1 MELYDSQYL
10 LILAP
15 SLLIALLFLFFWLFM
30 REPSYD
36 EVLARHKRDLKLP
49 PAKPDARKKAG
60 GKKKGKK
67 KEGGG
72 PGGGAGGAGEGES
85 DSDPR
90 DLDLTDAVASS
101 EEELPAQ
108 PAPSD
113 APSGLR
119 ERKRKEKKQ
128 QAAPAHPAGGPAPLE
143 EPSPV
148 HEVNGSK
155 PTPHKNKSPIPVAK
169 QPSPPPADKKGSQ
182 KKAGSEADELQLE
195 TKVEQD
201 PTPIK
206 KEAPVTMET
215 KTQDSPSTPPT
226 HTPTTS
232 GGKKKSSS
240 KKQKVEPAL
249 VDEAPIKASVYVPL
263 KDGDSAAPADTLQ
276 DSTPSKI
283 NAKRPKN
290 EADKESAEGR
300 LGEFLAGLRSLPL
313 SEKEAAC
320 VAAVLKEKSP
330 TALDA
335 WQRTAVD
342 PQPWAQQLQDR
353 ERRLAT
359 LQEEA
364 SIAKEKVKQLSQ
376 ELQVEKQKTGR
387 AEAVLRDQRGALEKE
402 LSVLQAKAQGSYQE
416 AQGMQMKFQQLREQ
430 LEGQIS
436 RLQQENGILRDAVST
451 ATNQMESKQSAELNS
466 LRSEYAGLMQE
477 LAENNSKLQQEEL
490 QRKTLEVNYKQN
502 VSQLEAQLQEGQR
515 RWEELQGYLHSVNA
529 EREQLQAA
537 KQELQAQLVSAES
550 EVTSKKQEIQ
560 TLHSSLTDTMVS
572 REQLERRVLE
582 LLEESQ
588 HGRPEEAAQVQDLM
602 NENKSLQVQ
611 VETLQ
616 AQITSQTTT
625 LSHFEELQRLLAEKE
640 LQRKSL
646 EDSLNAERSSGAGR
660 ESDMQAMHTDNL
672 TLKAE
677 LQNLRDQMSE
687 QTASQLVLDQLQKRV
702 QEKDEKIRTA
712 EELLESCLIK
722 AADKE
727 EELKKLREECSSLKQ
742 EVETLQRA
750 EQPSM
755 QSVVEELQRTVQEK
769 EERLQAELESR
780 SNRQKAVEALEQQVQ
795 ALKAELE
802 QARLREAKASASS
815 AQLQELQALLAAREE
830 EVRSLQ
836 RAMEEGARE
845 AASREQQLQALQQE
859 GSSLR
864 EQLEQRQVPSGAPSQ
879 ELLTALAEKDER
891 VSELQREV
899 KELQGALEKHQRK
912 NNELRE
918 KNWSAMEALSAT
930 ESLLQGKLSRNA
942 KESQK
947 ALESVEA
954 ECRKVL
960 HRLLPAVPLPNSQK
974 HQEWLQEFERAAKE
988 AMAAETNAGSSAE
1001 SEDTKMLEEKLK
1013 ESEEAQVALLKD
1025 CETYKKVLAETEGIL
1040 QRLQSS
1046 VEHEETRWR
1055 LKLEVSQ
1062 EELREANL
1070 KVMELENEVD
1080 RLESVRLDGQ
1090 CLVSELE
1097 MAKRESATYAVE
1109 VRELKAQLSEKVC
1122 RLEAEESQRHKVAG
1136 DLCRAQRSLDLIQ
1149 VEIQNESSP
1158 VDLIENNSITTQRDE
1173 TGSKKEKMAAG
1184 LHETVRELQH
1194 LLQALNKQLTEGQEG
1209 EGIKYLPDP

>member
-1 MELYDSQYL
+1 RVGLG
-10 LILAP
+10 
-15 SLLIALLFLFFWLFM
+15 
-30 REPSYD
+30 
-36 EVLARHKRDLKLP
+36 
-49 PAKPDARKKAG
+49 PA
-60 GKKKGKK
+60 
-67 KEGGG
+67 G
-72 PGGGAGGAGEGES
+72 PGPDGRGGLQRGGAAG
-85 DSDPR
+85 
-90 DLDLTDAVASS
+90 TAA
-101 EEELPAQ
+101 
-108 PAPSD
+108 APGD

-128 QAAPAHPAGGPAPLE
+128 QAVPAHPTGGPAPLE

-155 PTPHKNKSPIPVAK
+155 PAPQKNKSPIPVAK

-201 PTPIK
+201 PAPIK
-206 KEAPVTMET
+206 KEASVTVET
-215 KTQDSPSTPPT
+215 KPQDSPSTPPT
-226 HTPTTS
+226 HTPTAS

-249 VDEAPIKASVYVPL
+249 VDEAPIKASVYVSL
-263 KDGDSAAPADTLQ
+263 KDSDSAAPVDTLQ

-283 NAKRPKN
+283 NVKRPKN
-290 EADKESAEGR
+290 EADKESTEGR
-300 LGEFLAGLRSLPL
+300 LGELLEGLQSLPL

-335 WQRTAVD
+335 WQKSAAD
-342 PQPWAQQLQDR
+342 PQPWAQQLQER

-387 AEAVLRDQRGALEKE
+387 AEAMLRDQRGALEKE
-402 LSVLQAKAQGSYQE
+402 LSVLQAKAQGSFQE
-416 AQGMQMKFQQLREQ
+416 AQGMQIKFQQLREQ

-466 LRSEYAGLMQE
+466 LRAEYAGLMQE
-477 LAENNSKLQQEEL
+477 LAENNTKLQQEEL

-550 EVTSKKQEIQ
+550 EVASKKQEVQ

-588 HGRPEEAAQVQDLM
+588 RGRPEEAAQVQDLM

-616 AQITSQTTT
+616 AQIASQTTT

-646 EDSLNAERSSGAGR
+646 EDSLNAERSSSAGR
-660 ESDMQAMHTDNL
+660 ESDMQAMHTENL

-677 LQNLRDQMSE
+677 LQNLRDQISE
-687 QTASQLVLDQLQKRV
+687 QAASQLVLDQLQKSV
-702 QEKDEKIRTA
+702 QEKDEKIRTV
-712 EELLESCLIK
+712 EELLESCRIK
-722 AADKE
+722 AADEE
-727 EELKKLREECSSLKQ
+727 EELKKLREECASLKQ
-742 EVETLQRA
+742 EVEALQRA
-750 EQPSM
+750 EQPST
-755 QSVVEELQRTVQEK
+755 QSVMEELQRAVQEK

-780 SNRQKAVEALEQQVQ
+780 SSREKAVEALEQQVE
-795 ALKAELE
+795 ALRAELE
-802 QARLREAKASASS
+802 QARLREAKESTSS

-830 EVRSLQ
+830 EVQSLQ
-836 RAMEEGARE
+836 RALEEGARE

-859 GSSLR
+859 GSLLR
-864 EQLEQRQVPSGAPSQ
+864 EQLEQQQVPSGAPSQ

-899 KELQGALEKHQRK
+899 KELQEALEKHQRK

-960 HRLLPAVPLPNSQK
+960 HRLLPAVPLPTSQK
-974 HQEWLQEFERAAKE
+974 HQEWLQEFEKAAKE
-988 AMAAETNAGSSAE
+988 VMAAETNAASSAD
-1001 SEDTKMLEEKLK
+1001 SEDTKILEEKLK
-1013 ESEEAQVALLKD
+1013 ESEEAQAALLKD

-1046 VEHEETRWR
+1046 VEHEETRWK

-1062 EELREANL
+1062 EELREVNL

-1080 RLESVRLDGQ
+1080 RLGADSRELESVRLDRQ
-1090 CLVSELE
+1090 CLVSEME
-1097 MAKRESATYAVE
+1097 MAKRESATYATE

-1122 RLEAEESQRHKVAG
+1122 RLEAEESQRHRVAG

-1158 VDLIENNSITTQRDE
+1158 VELIENNSITTQRDE
-1173 TGSKKEKMAAG
+1173 MDSKKEKVTAG
-1184 LHETVRELQH
+1184 LHETVRELQQ
-1194 LLQALNKQLTEGQEG
+1194 LLQALNKQLTEGHEG